1 MYVIAHQGGGFKGAF
16 GVPILET
23 LVKERRPDLILG
35 VSVGAING
43 VLAAQNDFNLLREI
57 WEDIDDGSPLDGIKG
72 FLRPA
77 VLRGKALFHLEPIR
91 KKLQR
96 HVSLS
101 KLVTPFG
108 CGAVARETDEYIN
121 FMSSRMK
128 RDARLHDAVLASSA
142 IAGIMEPIVMPFRGR
157 DLTWSDGGHLHSI
170 PLLPDE
176 LTSKVQQVD
185 IILTSPIKQAPKR
198 TDEVNG
204 LLESLEWALHIQSI
218 DIQRRGLR
226 RYRALTL
233 SQDTV
238 VRVFSPPQ
246 SLGGML
252 KADKETIRWR
262 MHLGKRAL
270 DKPTIWE
277 PAN

>member
-16 GVPILET
+16 GVPVLEG

-43 VLAAQNDFNLLREI
+43 VMAAQNDFDLLRSI

-77 VLRGKALFHLEPIR
+77 VFRGKALFHLEPIR
-91 KKLQR
+91 KKLQKY
-96 HVSLS
+96 VALS
-101 KLVTPFG
+101 KLDIPFG
-108 CGAVARETDEYIN
+108 CGAVARETDEYVN
-121 FMSSRMK
+121 FMSSRM
-128 RDARLHDAVLASSA
+128 RSDARLHDAVLASSA
-142 IAGIMEPIVMPFRGR
+142 IAGIMEPVVMPYKGKT
-157 DLTWSDGGHLHSI
+157 LTWSDGGHLHSI

-176 LTSKVQQVD
+176 ITNKVSQVD
-185 IILTSPIKQAPKR
+185 IILTAPINHTPKR

-204 LLESLEWALHIQSI
+204 LLESLEWALHIQNI
-218 DIQRRGLR
+218 DIQRRGLH
-226 RYRALTL
+226 RYQGLTM

-238 VRVFSPPQ
+238 VRIFAPPK

-262 MHLGKRAL
+262 MYLGRKSL
-270 DKPTIWE
+270 ECPVVWE
-277 PAN
+277 PAQ